1 MHNSII
7 WAPYDAVAGLISNG
21 GFMVGTIFVAGI
33 VMWCLIF
40 ERMWFFRRHLP
51 QMVEDTLGQWEER
64 SEHTSWAAH
73 QIRKALIS
81 RLNGAMSANLPL
93 MKVLVPLCPLLGL
106 VGTVTG
112 MLDVFDSMA
121 LLGSADAR
129 TLASGVSK
137 AMNCTMTG
145 LAVSVS
151 GMYPVFHFKAAIQR
165 QTELL
170 TDRFKF

>member
-1 MHNSII
+1 MLEHLL
-7 WAPYDAVAGLISNG
+7 APLDAVEALMGAGGQL
-21 GFMVGTIFVAGI
+21 VGWIFVAGI
-33 VMWCLIF
+33 TLWTLIF
-40 ERMWFFRRHLP
+40 ERMWFFRSRLP
-51 QMVEDTLGQWEER
+51 LLAQAAVVQWDQR
-64 SEHTSWAAH
+64 PEHKSWAAH

-81 RLNGAMSANLPL
+81 RLNGAMSANLPM

-112 MLDVFDSMA
+112 MLEVFDSMA
-121 LLGSADAR
+121 ILGSADAR
-129 TLASGVSK
+129 TMASGVSK

-151 GMYPVFHFKAAIQR
+151 GMYPVFHFQAAIRR

-170 TDRFKF
+170 ADRFKF